1 MNTETEINMFEH
13 IPHLNGSIL
22 FVSLNGAK
30 TATQCCQQSHQNNVQ
45 DGWQHAE

>member
-13 IPHLNGSIL
+13 IPHLYGSIL

-30 TATQCCQQSHQNNVQ
+30 THRRPSQK
-45 DGWQHAE
+45 AEI